1 MVKDIRKGYNWKS
14 SHRFEDIWK
23 EVNFESYKKKRLLQN
38 GESYK
43 KRLQLKKGSHG
54 FVDIW

>member
-23 EVNFESYKKKRLLQN
+23 EVNFESYKK
-38 GESYK
+38 GYYK
-43 KRLQLKKGSHG
+43 MVKVTRKGCN
-54 FVDIW
+54 